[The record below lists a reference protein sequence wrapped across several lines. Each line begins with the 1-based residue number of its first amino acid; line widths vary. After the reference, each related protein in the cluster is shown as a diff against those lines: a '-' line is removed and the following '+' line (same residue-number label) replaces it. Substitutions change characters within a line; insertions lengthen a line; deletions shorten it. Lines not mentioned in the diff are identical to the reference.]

1 MEGIP
6 TVGAGPLGRRISK
19 FLLDAPSRMDQSYIF
34 MVRVDGAAS
43 LTRAGER
50 RRVAS
55 LRIAWDLADQ
65 GYLRSC
71 ELAAQPL
78 P

>member
-1 MEGIP
+1 
-6 TVGAGPLGRRISK
+6 
-19 FLLDAPSRMDQSYIF
+19 MDQSYIF